1 MSKQVKTIHLD
12 QQALQHQRVFAA
24 TIGFL
29 LGMFLLLGVG
39 FSGPD
44 IIHSA
49 AHDTRHANTFPCH

>member
-1 MSKQVKTIHLD
+1 MSKQVETILLD

-39 FSGPD
+39 FAGPD
-44 IIHSA
+44 IIHNA
-49 AHDTRHANTFPCH
+49 AHDTRHANRFPCH

>member
-1 MSKQVKTIHLD
+1 MSKRDNTIHLD
-12 QQALQHQRVFAA
+12 QQALQHQRAFAA

-39 FSGPD
+39 FAGPD
-44 IIHSA
+44 IIHNA

>member
-1 MSKQVKTIHLD
+1 MSKRDNTIHLD
-12 QQALQHQRVFAA
+12 QQTLQHQRVFAA

-29 LGMFLLLGVG
+29 LGIFLLLGVG